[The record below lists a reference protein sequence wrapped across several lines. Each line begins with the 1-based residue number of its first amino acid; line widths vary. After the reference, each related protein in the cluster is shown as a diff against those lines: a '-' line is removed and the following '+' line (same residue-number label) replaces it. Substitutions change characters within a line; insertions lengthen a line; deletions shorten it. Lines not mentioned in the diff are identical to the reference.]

1 MSIKRTVSQFFLV
14 IVVCF
19 PLSAQAESIEE
30 IFAKVKDYSD
40 KGNYPKAIEELAWAE
55 KELQKLHFTKLQSF
69 FPDALGSFE
78 GKPAESQAAFGMSS
92 VEKDYQD
99 GNKTLKLT
107 LAGGAGGGQGNPLG
121 GIAALA
127 RMGQM
132 MGQQPGVETF
142 RIDGRTANLKV
153 NEKYKNAELTVFLEG
168 GSILTAKLSRSA
180 EGEVLREAVKKL
192 PLNELD
198 NYLKGVAKTQ

>member
-1 MSIKRTVSQFFLV
+1 MKKHFTLANILFITAMCS
-14 IVVCF
+14 
-19 PLSAQAESIEE
+19 PLSASAENIDE
-30 IFAKVKDYSD
+30 IFTKVKQYSENQ
-40 KGNYPKAIEELAWAE
+40 NYPKAIEELAWAE
-55 KELQKLHFTKLQSF
+55 KELQKLHFNKLQSF
-69 FPDALGSFE
+69 FPETLGAFK

-92 VEKDYQD
+92 VEKEYRD
-99 GNKTLKLT
+99 GKGILKIS
-107 LAGGAGGGQGNPLG
+107 LAGGSGGAANNPMG

-168 GSILTAKLSRSA
+168 GSILTAKLTKSA
-180 EGEVLREAVKKL
+180 DGDLLRQAIKQL
-192 PLNELD
+192 PLTELD
-198 NYLKGVAKTQ
+198 NYLKGAASAK